1 MRRSTH
7 FLIRAGGVAALLCAA
22 GCAPPPPAYALVSGA
37 CQGVG
42 ANTGGGAVLGAMAG
56 AAIADAGRHPGPG
69 PQGIDPV
76 SGAIIG
82 GIAGG
87 MIGNAIDNQG
97 CVPRA
102 SYAASTE
109 VVVGTPAPYYYAPAP
124 YYYAPY
130 YAPPPRPWG
139 WGPRPGPWGWGERH
153 GPEGWGPHG
162 YR

>member
-1 MRRSTH
+1 MRRSAAPVRAWGPIPAAVPFWGRWRGRRLPTPGA
-7 FLIRAGGVAALLCAA
+7 IRA
-22 GCAPPPPAYALVSGA
+22 
-37 CQGVG
+37 
-42 ANTGGGAVLGAMAG
+42 
-56 AAIADAGRHPGPG
+56 PG

-124 YYYAPY
+124 YYYAPAPYY

-139 WGPRPGPWGWGERH
+139 WGPHPGPGGWGPPH
-153 GPEGWGPHG
+153 GGPGGWGPHG